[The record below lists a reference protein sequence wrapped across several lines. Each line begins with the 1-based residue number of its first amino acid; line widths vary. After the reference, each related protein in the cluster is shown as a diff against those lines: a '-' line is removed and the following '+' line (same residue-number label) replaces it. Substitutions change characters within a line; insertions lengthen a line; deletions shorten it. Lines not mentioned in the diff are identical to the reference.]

1 MIGRGEEAVCVLLP
15 GTQTRFV
22 VELAGLRGQDVNF
35 RRDLPVSPPPRGSS
49 SLNDELTMGGSVH
62 SLALAAHQ
70 HGSDRMEKL
79 RCKTCGCES
88 LRPMEVV
95 FEEEDEVDDLLGEE
109 QESRFYSC
117 QVCGDNWLSVKEKT
131 ADGECTL
138 TFVHQ
143 MGTSPVLK
151 RVAHMNNSVVI
162 SDDSVDEWEYF
173 KGDEPVD
180 ESEWESVLSDR
191 RDTLKATCM
200 N

>member
-1 MIGRGEEAVCVLLP
+1 M
-15 GTQTRFV
+15 Q
-22 VELAGLRGQDVNF
+22 
-35 RRDLPVSPPPRGSS
+35 
-49 SLNDELTMGGSVH
+49 
-62 SLALAAHQ
+62 
-70 HGSDRMEKL
+70 
-79 RCKTCGCES
+79 
-88 LRPMEVV
+88 VV
-95 FEEEDEVDDLLGEE
+95 FEEEDQVNELLGEE

-131 ADGECTL
+131 SDGECTI

-151 RVAHMNNSVVI
+151 RVAHMSNSVVI
-162 SDDSVDEWEYF
+162 SDESVDEWEYF

-191 RDTLKATCM
+191 RDMLKATCM

>member
-1 MIGRGEEAVCVLLP
+1 MGERGALRLSEEIQTPLTNLWGP
-15 GTQTRFV
+15 GTFTF
-22 VELAGLRGQDVNF
+22 LHW
-35 RRDLPVSPPPRGSS
+35 P
-49 SLNDELTMGGSVH
+49 LTSTDF
-62 SLALAAHQ
+62 L
-70 HGSDRMEKL
+70 RMEKL

-88 LRPMEVV
+88 LRPMQVV

-131 ADGECTL
+131 ADGECTV

-151 RVAHMNNSVVI
+151 RVAHMTNSVVI
-162 SDDSVDEWEYF
+162 SEESVDEWEYF
-173 KGDEPVD
+173 KGDQPVD
-180 ESEWESVLSDR
+180 ESEWEAVLSDR